1 MLAPTAVI
9 VVVVGTNVVEAPEPI
24 FPFSAL
30 DGAKID
36 VDPTPKV
43 PPKPGEP
50 IKFQALLTILYLLRT
65 VFDTS

>member
-24 FPFSAL
+24 LPFNPL
-30 DGAKID
+30 DGAKVD

-50 IKFQALLTILYLLRT
+50 TKFHDLVTMLYLLRT
-65 VFDTS
+65 VFDTN

>member
-1 MLAPTAVI
+1 MLAPTDVI

-24 FPFSAL
+24 LPFSPL
-30 DGAKID
+30 EGAKID

-43 PPKPGEP
+43 PPRPGEP
-50 IKFQALLTILYLLRT
+50 TRLHDLLTILYLLRT